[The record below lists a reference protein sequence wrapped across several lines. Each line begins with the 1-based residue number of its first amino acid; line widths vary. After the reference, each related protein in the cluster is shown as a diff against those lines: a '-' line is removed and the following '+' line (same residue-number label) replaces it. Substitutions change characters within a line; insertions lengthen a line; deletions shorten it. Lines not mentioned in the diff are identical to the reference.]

1 MKGTLDTYT
10 SHKGSLLRVIF
21 TLLFYFLSLLTF
33 TVRNLALFILVLELF
48 CLMDT
53 HAAQE
58 IALVLLL
65 VSQLTRLVKSFF
77 GLP

>member
-1 MKGTLDTYT
+1 
-10 SHKGSLLRVIF
+10 
-21 TLLFYFLSLLTF
+21 
-33 TVRNLALFILVLELF
+33 
-48 CLMDT
+48 MDT

-65 VSQLTRLVKSFF
+65 VSQLTRLVKSSFF

>member
-1 MKGTLDTYT
+1 
-10 SHKGSLLRVIF
+10 
-21 TLLFYFLSLLTF
+21 
-33 TVRNLALFILVLELF
+33 
-48 CLMDT
+48 MDT

-65 VSQLTRLVKSFF
+65 VLQLTRLVKSSFF